1 MPNRPGLCSNFAA
14 PSSHDS
20 HGARPQARSLAPLC
34 STPSGGPFPAPLFLS
49 WCFLPARAYLPRV
62 SAQPCSPC
70 AAALFCPDYQ
80 HPTPVFSPLK
90 NSRRA
95 LRPHRVC
102 EAVVVEL
109 RSFLFASCVQHTIV
123 FVFLASPG
131 VRSRSPSTT
140 RPCRRALPCRSL
152 FSAQQGF
159 VLSCAALQVRV
170 LGGLA
175 PSVSCLLVHA
185 VNPYGH
191 GVSLLS
197 MQRGVGSLLYPARRV
212 SGIYTHVIVD
222 AQHFC
227 VALRVL

>member
-1 MPNRPGLCSNFAA
+1 MPCSPLQRALSPAA
-14 PSSHDS
+14 KLP
-20 HGARPQARSLAPLC
+20 
-34 STPSGGPFPAPLFLS
+34 
-49 WCFLPARAYLPRV
+49 WCALLLY
-62 SAQPCSPC
+62 AQPCSSTGHPFPCRGFDQPSLLPAPARSFSAHGAPRLLGHGHRAVKFPC
-70 AAALFCPDYQ
+70 AHQVP
-80 HPTPVFSPLK
+80 SP
-90 NSRRA
+90 SPAPCCRA
-95 LRPHRVC
+95 LRPRRVR
-102 EAVVVEL
+102 EATVEL